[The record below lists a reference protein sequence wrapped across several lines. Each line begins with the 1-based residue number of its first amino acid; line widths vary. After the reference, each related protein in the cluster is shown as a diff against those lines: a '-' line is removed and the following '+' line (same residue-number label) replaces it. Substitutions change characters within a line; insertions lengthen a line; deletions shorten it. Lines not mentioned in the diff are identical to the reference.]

1 MSLFS
6 LIIALLLEQ
15 WQPLARH
22 RLPLERVQAYADFF
36 RFRFNAGKHHHG
48 RLAWLVVVG
57 LPAAAL
63 TLAFSML
70 EAIHPLLAFILSIAV
85 FYLTLGFRRLDERF
99 GELHQALKDGDT
111 VQAASLLALWRNAP
125 SHQLNA
131 GELARVAI
139 EQALIDS
146 NKHVFGVI
154 VWFLIGMMLGLGP
167 SGAVIY
173 RLSQYLDAH
182 WGALDDLDHGD
193 FGVFARHIH
202 VRLEWLPVRLSSAT
216 FAVVG
221 NFEDAVYCWRTQAHT
236 WADPEQ
242 GILLASGAG
251 ALGVK
256 LGQAISEDDTLLDRP
271 ELGTGD
277 EAAPDYMQSTT
288 GLIWRTLVFWL
299 ILLLLITLATLVG

>member
-6 LIIALLLEQ
+6 LIIALLLEH
-15 WQPLARH
+15 WQPLARPS
-22 RLPLERVQAYADFF
+22 LPLERVQGYADFF

-48 RLAWLVVVG
+48 RLAWLVAVG
-57 LPAAAL
+57 SPAAAI
-63 TLAFSML
+63 TVAFAL
-70 EAIHPLLAFILSIAV
+70 LDAIHPLLALLLSIAV
-85 FYLTLGFRRLDERF
+85 FYLTLGFRSLNERF

-111 VQAASLLALWRNAP
+111 SRAANLLTLWRNMP
-125 SHQLNA
+125 SQQLNA
-131 GELARVAI
+131 SELARVAI
-139 EQALIDS
+139 ERALIAS
-146 NKHVFGVI
+146 NQHVFGVI
-154 VWFLIGMMLGLGP
+154 VWFLIGMLLGLGP

-173 RLSQYLDAH
+173 RLSQYLGAH
-182 WGALDDLDHGD
+182 WGALDDPDHGD
-193 FGVFARHIH
+193 FGVFARRVHGW
-202 VRLEWLPVRLSSAT
+202 LEWLPVRLSAAT
-216 FAVVG
+216 FAIVG

-251 ALGVK
+251 ALGVR
-256 LGQAISEDDTLLDRP
+256 LGQTIPEDGVLLDRP